1 MLIKTSVLCFTLGLL
16 LAQGKTFNGIIL
28 DSGKKEPIPSA
39 NVQIKDS
46 TLGTSSDDDGKFS
59 IDLENM
65 SEFQLLISV
74 IGYEDTTITISDVK
88 PDSLT
93 EFYLNPTVIEFKELS
108 VHSHRLKDQNIAPSS
123 VSLFGNQFQ
132 KSTKNSLASTLA
144 GESGLAVR
152 SFGQATERP
161 ILRGYSGDRFLITRD
176 GTELNDLSATSADH
190 AVSTEISS
198 MDGVEVI
205 RGPESLL
212 YGSNTIAGVINLSP
226 LLSNRKKVDKSE
238 YKFIF
243 GHENSNK
250 ANVAYI
256 GSIVPIGKY
265 QISTS
270 ISSRTA
276 DDQASPLGLVENTA
290 LSKSDIFT
298 SIGRYNKKGYSLLSL
313 ENFQMSYGIPGSPEG
328 HINGVDLKMEKFSQK
343 FEYHSDINLGIFNT
357 VDFEQGYVQYE
368 HREFENNKSYH
379 AVLLSHDIIYFKLNA
394 SSETLKLGSLYQ
406 RKKFIAGGFYWTP
419 DTYED
424 RIAIYS
430 SIKTY
435 LFNYEANF
443 SGRIEHRFINPRGG
457 ETFFSNLNP
466 AEIYSRNFTLF
477 SGGFSLYKQQENLS
491 NYYQFLITS
500 RAPSIEDLF
509 SDGPHL
515 GNYAYEIGDPN
526 LGQENTFGFEN
537 TISWFNASS
546 TLDLTSYINYSPNY
560 HISAKMGD
568 GYVPGADWIEW
579 GSGPIGWLY
588 KYNLIGLEA
597 VIYGLEPSLQFKF
610 KSSKLSLNG
619 SIIRGIDI
627 GNDIPLSYVPPDQL
641 RIQYEKNILF
651 MTNTFE
657 AIIASPQDKLGEF
670 ETKTDGYNLFN
681 YFASYTISKNEK
693 MHKIIFQ
700 LRNILDQ
707 TYYNH
712 LSKIKMIMPEA
723 GRSLNINYRVYF

>member
-1 MLIKTSVLCFTLGLL
+1 MLIRIISICITLGIIF
-16 LAQGKTFNGIIL
+16 ARGNTFNGIII
-28 DSGKKEPIPSA
+28 DSEKGEPIPSA
-39 NVQIKDS
+39 NIQIKGS
-46 TLGTSSDDDGKFS
+46 SLGTSSDVYGKFS
-59 IDLENM
+59 IDLEKRYN
-65 SEFQLLISV
+65 FKLIISA
-74 IGYEDTTITISDVK
+74 IGYKDTTLSVRNEYQ
-88 PDSLT
+88 DSLV
-93 EFYLNPTVIEFKELS
+93 EIYLDPAIIEFKELS
-108 VHSHRLKDQNIAPSS
+108 VHSHRHKDQNTSPSS

-132 KSTKNSLASTLA
+132 KSTKNSLAATLA

-198 MDGVEVI
+198 MDGVEII

-226 LLSNRKKVDKSE
+226 LLSNKKKVENSE
-238 YKFIF
+238 YKFIL
-243 GHENSNK
+243 GHENSSN

-256 GSIVPIGKY
+256 GSIIPKGDY
-265 QISTS
+265 QICSS

-276 DDQASPLGLVENTA
+276 DDQSSPNGLVENTA
-290 LSKSDIFT
+290 LSKLDMFI
-298 SIGRYNKKGYSLLSL
+298 SIGEYNQKGFSLLSL

-343 FEYHSDINLGIFNT
+343 FEYHSDIKLGIFNT
-357 VDFEQGYVQYE
+357 IDFEQGYVQYE

-379 AVLLSHDIIYFKLNA
+379 AVLLSHDILYFKLNA

-406 RKKFIAGGFYWTP
+406 RKNFFAGGFYWTP

-424 RIAIYS
+424 KTAIFS
-430 SIKTY
+430 SVKTD
-435 LFNYEANF
+435 LFNYEANI
-443 SGRIEHRFINPRGG
+443 SGRIEHRVINPGSG

-466 AEIYSRNFTLF
+466 VDVYSRNFTLF
-477 SGGFSLYKQQENLS
+477 SGGLSLYKEQENLS

-515 GNYAYEIGDPN
+515 GNYAYEIGNPN
-526 LGQENTFGFEN
+526 LGQENTIGFEN
-537 TISWFNASS
+537 TMSLFMTNS
-546 TLDLTSYINYSPNY
+546 TLDITSYVNYSPNY
-560 HISAKMGD
+560 HISAKMGN
-568 GYVPGADWIEW
+568 GYVPGANWIEW

-588 KYNLIGLEA
+588 KYKLIGLEA
-597 VIYGLEPSLQFKF
+597 LIYGLEPSFKLNL
-610 KSSKLSLNG
+610 KSSKLSFNG
-619 SIIRGIDI
+619 SIIRGVDI
-627 GNDIPLSYVPPDQL
+627 GNDTLLSYMPPDQV
-641 RIQYEKNILF
+641 RIQYEKNVLF
-651 MTNTFE
+651 LTHTLE
-657 AIIASPQDKLGEF
+657 AILVSSQNKLGEF
-670 ETKTDGYNLFN
+670 ETKTDGYSLLN
-681 YFASYTISKNEK
+681 YFGSFTISKNDK
-693 MHKIIFQ
+693 IHKIIFQ
-700 LRNILDQ
+700 LRNILNQ

-723 GRSLNINYRVYF
+723 GTSLNINYRIYF